1 MDIISHTITG
11 LASGTVLANI
21 SDETWKRKILI
32 FFAGAFGGALPDFDA
47 ISLWSKFNGTIG
59 KFFNLSHSGKE
70 IYFGKFWYSHRA
82 FLHSIL
88 APIIFIGIFVLLS
101 SVLRKNFSFKKNLK
115 SNKFLYLAFFFGSIF
130 HSFEDMLTPASVWK
144 GVNFLFPSSNYTG
157 GFGKIWWWNN
167 YDLFL
172 IIVSVAILNLII
184 NFLPKKIYILKVALS
199 IFIFSL
205 GLSLYMFQI
214 NTRVINFSYEGFSP
228 KYNKFEKQSKLI
240 QKEILGDKLYK
251 IMSEI
256 DSKIPFYF

>member
-1 MDIISHTITG
+1 MDIISHTMTG
-11 LASGTVLANI
+11 LAGGTVLANI
-21 SDETWKRKILI
+21 SDETWKKKFNI
-32 FFAGAFGGALPDFDA
+32 FFAGALGGALLDFDA
-47 ISLWSKFNGTIG
+47 ISLWSKFDRIIG

-88 APIIFIGIFVLLS
+88 APIILIGIFILLNFI
-101 SVLRKNFSFKKNLK
+101 LRKNFDFKKYLK
-115 SNKFLYLAFFFGSIF
+115 NNKFLYIAFFFGSIF

-172 IIVSVAILNLII
+172 IIVFVAILNLII
-184 NFLPKKIYILKVALS
+184 NFLPKKIYILKVTLS

-205 GLSLYMFQI
+205 GVFLYMYQV
-214 NTRVINFSYEGFSP
+214 NTRTINFSYEGFSA
-228 KYNKFEKQSKLI
+228 KYNKFEEKSKLI
-240 QKEILGDKLYK
+240 QKEILGEKLFK
-251 IMSEI
+251 IMSKI
-256 DSKIPFYF
+256 DNKIPFYF